1 MANQTELDEELA
13 AGLKAAKSKRC
24 YFALVMKGGADGT
37 LVVAKAKVPPA
48 AIAEAKKKSGGSV
61 VSQGICFY
69 EDGKYIFEIAK
80 EPPATMARAIKSI
93 AKRDAEMTINV
104 DCRMGTDAEL
114 ADSNGA
120 DGAATTP
127 PLAQATTAPAKAG
140 FSTADFNKSRAS
152 WDAAKKKIH
161 GDMEK
166 LSAAIRADLP
176 EDPDLGK
183 ELVEYIDGMLT
194 SLDKNLDGALDAV
207 VKAGTD
213 ADRQSAKDAAL
224 GVIDRYQKTVA
235 INPGVKQVQRNP
247 MMPISILTPLNATLD
262 VIKRYLNA

>member
-1 MANQTELDEELA
+1 MASQTDFDEELA

-24 YFALVMKGGADGT
+24 CFALVMKGGADGA
-37 LVVAKAKVPPA
+37 LIVAKAKVPPA
-48 AIAEAKKKSGGSV
+48 AIAEAKKKSGGSA

-69 EDGKYIFEIAK
+69 EDGKYIFELAK
-80 EPPATMARAIKSI
+80 EPPATMARLIKTI

-104 DCRMGTDAEL
+104 ECRMGTDAEL
-114 ADSNGA
+114 ADANGT
-120 DGAATTP
+120 DGAAATP
-127 PLAQATTAPAKAG
+127 PVAAATTTPAKAG
-140 FSTADFNKSRAS
+140 FSTADFNKSRLS

-166 LSAAIRADLP
+166 LNTAIRADLP
-176 EDPDLGK
+176 EDATLGK
-183 ELVEYIDGMLT
+183 ELVEYIDEMLT
-194 SLDKNLDGALDAV
+194 SVDKNLEGALDSV

-213 ADRQSAKDAAL
+213 ADRQSAKAAAL

-247 MMPISILTPLNATLD
+247 VMPINILTPLNATLD